1 MNVRCEFPPFR
12 LSGVVYGTLMNHRS
26 FVAALGER
34 ASAAP
39 YKAPPKAPVLYIKPR
54 NTLGDS
60 GSKVLVPEDSPELEL
75 GACLGVVIAR
85 PASRVSLTG
94 ALDHV
99 GGYLL
104 VADISVP
111 HDTFYRPSIRLKARD
126 GFCPLA
132 PAATPRAAISNPN
145 ALTIRTY
152 VDGAL
157 QQSVSTGDVV
167 RSVEQLLVDVTEFM
181 TLSPG
186 DVLATGIAAG
196 APRVRAGQSA
206 RIEADG
212 LETLSCSFVRLT

>member
-1 MNVRCEFPPFR
+1 MNVRCGFPPFR

-26 FVAALGER
+26 AVAALGER

-54 NTLGDS
+54 NTLAES
-60 GSKVLVPEDSPELEL
+60 GSEVLVPEDSPELEV
-75 GACLGVVIAR
+75 GACLGLVIGR
-85 PASRVSLTG
+85 PASHVSLEN

-132 PAATPRAAISNPN
+132 PAATPRAAIDNPN
-145 ALTIRTY
+145 ALTIRTF

-157 QQSVSTGDVV
+157 QQSADTSDVV

-181 TLSPG
+181 TLAPG
-186 DVLATGIAAG
+186 DVLATGVAAG
-196 APRVRAGQSA
+196 APRVRAGQSV
-206 RIEADG
+206 RIEAAG
-212 LETLSCSFVRLT
+212 LETLSCSFVRRT